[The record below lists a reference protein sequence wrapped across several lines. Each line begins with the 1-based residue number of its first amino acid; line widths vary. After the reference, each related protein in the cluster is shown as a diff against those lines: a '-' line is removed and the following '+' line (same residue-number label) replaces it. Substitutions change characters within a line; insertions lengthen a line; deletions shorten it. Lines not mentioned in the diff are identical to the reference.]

1 MAAVLDGQLGQLSQ
15 LRIAVYTDVASL
27 ALLAYDWLLTFGDEV
42 NMIWMSKAKLSKLLY
57 LWTLFA
63 TFFLV
68 EGLPPAASLSLAAL
82 SYANS
87 ENSAHRRSTNIT
99 IALPT
104 IMWWSVEFVFALRVW
119 ILYRRSRKLLMFLT
133 VMYTISIT
141 ISIVVLVK
149 ALSHTQPVFLPHG
162 LPVTG
167 CFSTVPDTIFEAIV
181 TGIVTTSVL
190 CILTIYRILRDRK
203 EVASS
208 PLLALFFRDGLM
220 YYCCVNV
227 VFMCNLFMLRFEN
240 AAFKILF
247 NGLLNAVPCML
258 GARVLINILSLVR
271 TSLGTDATTG
281 SPLSDPK
288 FARDGPPTLSG
299 SDKYSTCHDGGDA
312 STGNTMTTIS
322 TVSNHGTLQVGE
334 GIEQVL
340 RLTHDLERGKSLH
353 HSAIGH

>member
-1 MAAVLDGQLGQLSQ
+1 
-15 LRIAVYTDVASL
+15 
-27 ALLAYDWLLTFGDEV
+27 
-42 NMIWMSKAKLSKLLY
+42 MSKAKLSKLLY
-57 LWTLFA
+57 LWIRYVGIVSQTLFA

-87 ENSAHRRSTNIT
+87 ENKFGSPQVTATNIT

-104 IMWWSVEFVFALRVW
+104 IMWWLVEFVFALRVW

-288 FARDGPPTLSG
+288 FARNGAPTSG

-312 STGNTMTTIS
+312 STGNTMTPIS
-322 TVSNHGTLQVGE
+322 TVSNHGTLQIGE

-340 RLTHDLERGKSLH
+340 RLTHDPERGKSLH

>member
-1 MAAVLDGQLGQLSQ
+1 MSALLDGQLGQLSQ

-27 ALLAYDWLLTFGDEV
+27 ALLACRT
-42 NMIWMSKAKLSKLLY
+42 
-57 LWTLFA
+57 A
-63 TFFLV
+63 TNV
-68 EGLPPAASLSLAAL
+68 
-82 SYANS
+82 
-87 ENSAHRRSTNIT
+87 T

-119 ILYRRSRKLLMFLT
+119 ILYRRSRKLLMFLAA
-133 VMYTISIT
+133 MYTISIT

-203 EVASS
+203 EVTSS

-271 TSLGTDATTG
+271 TSFGTDATTG
-281 SPLSDPK
+281 LPLSDPK
-288 FARDGPPTLSG
+288 FARNGPTTFDSDNSSSYGGEGGAPITSG
-299 SDKYSTCHDGGDA
+299 IA
-312 STGNTMTTIS
+312 TTIS
-322 TVSNHGTLQVGE
+322 TVSSEGTLHKGA
-334 GIEQVL
+334 GIEQTL
-340 RLTHDLERGKSLH
+340 RLTDDPEKGR
-353 HSAIGH
+353 